1 MALVCE
7 TVTADSMADLIAA
20 RDAAHTADLVELRL
34 DGVRD
39 VDLAGALAGRR
50 RPVVVT
56 CRPVWEGGRF
66 DGAEEVRLRLLA
78 DACARGAEY
87 VDVEWRADHRALAAE
102 YASRLVLSHHDFQ
115 GVPCDLADRVRA
127 MRAEGT
133 GLVKVAVTAVRLG
146 DCVTLQKAVRG
157 GGAQVAI
164 AMGPAGRLT
173 RAWPAWTG
181 SCWMYSGSAAPG
193 QISTRDLIETYRV
206 RDTTSQTTPFGI
218 VGSPLGHSASPA
230 MHNAAFAALGLD
242 AVYVPFETAD
252 ADEFLEVASALGLG
266 GASVT
271 APLKQAIATRCAS
284 TDEVSASVGVV
295 NTLKRSGAGWEGR
308 NFDVAGFLAPIDRLG
323 AAPSGSRALILG
335 AGGAA
340 RAAAW
345 ALRQR
350 GVEVAIAARRDEAA
364 RRVADAVGVG
374 VASWPSGS
382 SGLGRV
388 PARPA
393 LLVNATPVGAW
404 PASGA
409 SPVDAPVADVAYD
422 LVYNPIETEFLT
434 RARAAGARTISGIE
448 MLVEQAARQ
457 LEWWTA
463 RGAPRPMLDQAA
475 RHFVGTLRS

>member
-1 MALVCE
+1 
-7 TVTADSMADLIAA
+7 MADLIAA
-20 RDAAHTADLVELRL
+20 RDAAHAADLVELRL

-39 VDLAGALAGRR
+39 VDPAGALAGRR

-87 VDVEWRADHRALAAE
+87 VDVEWRADHRALATE

-115 GVPCDLADRVRA
+115 GVPGDLADRVRA
-127 MRAEGT
+127 MRAVGT
-133 GLVKVAVTAVRLG
+133 GLVKVAVTAARLG
-146 DCVTLQKAVRG
+146 DCVTLQQAVRG
-157 GGAQVAI
+157 TGAQIAI
-164 AMGPAGRLT
+164 AMGSAGRLT

-206 RDTTSQTTPFGI
+206 RDTTSETTPFGI

-252 ADEFLEVASALGLG
+252 ADEFLEVASAIGLG

-271 APLKQAIATRCAS
+271 APLKQALATRCTS

-323 AAPSGSRALILG
+323 AAPSGSRAVILG

-374 VASWPSGS
+374 VASWPSGPPEP
-382 SGLGRV
+382 SGSGWAQV
-388 PARPA
+388 RPA

-404 PASGA
+404 PAVGA

-463 RGAPRPMLDQAA
+463 RAAPRPMLDRAA
-475 RHFVGTLRS
+475 RHFIGTLGS

>member
-20 RDAAHTADLVELRL
+20 RDAAHGADLVELRL

-50 RPVVVT
+50 CPVVVT

-87 VDVEWRADHRALAAE
+87 VDVEWRADRRSLLSE
-102 YASRLVLSHHDFQ
+102 YASRLVLSHHDFK
-115 GVPCDLADRVRA
+115 GVPQDLADRVRA
-127 MRAEGT
+127 MRAEAT
-133 GLVKVAVTAVRLG
+133 GLVKVAVTATRLA
-146 DCVTLQKAVRG
+146 DCVALRRAVGDG
-157 GGAQVAI
+157 GSHIAI
-164 AMGPAGRLT
+164 AMGSAGRLT

-181 SCWMYSGSAAPG
+181 SRWMYSGSAAPG
-193 QISTRDLIETYRV
+193 QISTRDLVEVYRV
-206 RDTTSQTTPFGI
+206 RDTTSRTTPFGI

-230 MHNAAFAALGLD
+230 MHNAAFSGLGLD
-242 AVYVPFETAD
+242 NVYVPFETAD
-252 ADEFLEVASALGLG
+252 ADEFLEVAAAIGLA

-271 APLKQAIATRCAS
+271 APLKGALAARCVS
-284 TDEVSASVGVV
+284 TDDVTASVGAV

-323 AAPSGSRALILG
+323 AAPSGSHALILG

-350 GVEVAIAARRDEAA
+350 GVEVAIAARRGDAA
-364 RRVADAVGVG
+364 RRVAEAVGVG
-374 VASWPSGS
+374 VAPWPSGP
-382 SGLGRV
+382 LQV
-388 PARPA
+388 RPG
-393 LLVNATPVGAW
+393 LLVIATPVGAW
-404 PASGA
+404 PAVGV
-409 SPVDAPVADVAYD
+409 SPVDAPAADVAYD
-422 LVYNPIETEFLT
+422 LVYNPIETTFLT
-434 RARAAGARTISGIE
+434 RARAAGARTIGGID

-457 LEWWTA
+457 FEWWTDRA
-463 RGAPRPMLDQAA
+463 VPRPMLDRAA
-475 RHFVGTLRS
+475 RRFLGFLGTLGS